1 MARDLREDAARAV
14 VQEAQ
19 QAAEPGP
26 TLAEMVTELR
36 RLFPGGSIGSPNAHL
51 LIGALAEID
60 RRLTAL
66 EDSALRID
74 PNPPRALAPRA
85 LALARTAVGFLAWLC
100 VFSHD
105 RPCAEFVIRPGR
117 VDGEGCYRCGFS
129 GVEHHNAMVRRARPA
144 IVPGHDAPCTTFV
157 RHPGSAGCG
166 RCGFAEDAH
175 G

>member
-1 MARDLREDAARAV
+1 MADERCTP
-14 VQEAQ
+14 
-19 QAAEPGP
+19 PGP
-26 TLAEMVTELR
+26 TLAEMVERLR
-36 RLFPGGSIGSPNAHL
+36 DPHTLDRFGVVADM
-51 LIGALAEID
+51 AAEID

-74 PNPPRALAPRA
+74 PNPPRALAPGE

-166 RCGFAEDAH
+166 RCGFAEGAH
-175 G
+175 RG